1 MPLAYTYLFHI
12 FKCCSYSVLVCWILG
27 GPEILSY
34 AHPLA
39 NCLSELWALSTL
51 TSHANHETRTLT
63 MFASI
68 LVISAHTEC
77 PKRFVHSSVFC
88 SMFYIATLVYQ
99 MFFHHQDVKNDQ
111 FVSVWHHCTLIPWVP
126 IHTMDDQLHYSSRN
140 MVWHVVICFWK
151 LLLPMFQP
159 YAEEQKRQ

>member
-1 MPLAYTYLFHI
+1 MYLFISLNVVHN
-12 FKCCSYSVLVCWILG
+12 YSVLVCWILR

-34 AHPLA
+34 AHPLV
-39 NCLSELWALSTL
+39 NRLSELWAQSTL
-51 TSHANHETRTLT
+51 TSHANHETGTLT

-77 PKRFVHSSVFC
+77 AKPSVHSSVFC

-99 MFFHHQDVKNDQ
+99 VFFHRQDLKNDQ
-111 FVSVWHHCTLIPWVP
+111 FVSVWHHCTSIPWVP

-140 MVWHVVICFWK
+140 MVGHVVICFWK

-159 YAEEQKRQ
+159 YAEKQKNNKL